1 MCKPALHPVIMH
13 PPAMVTRGA
22 RVMPTIELKRVKA
35 PIFMGRVS
43 GV

>member
-1 MCKPALHPVIMH
+1 MCKQALLPVLTH

-22 RVMPTIELKRVKA
+22 KVMPMIELKRVKA